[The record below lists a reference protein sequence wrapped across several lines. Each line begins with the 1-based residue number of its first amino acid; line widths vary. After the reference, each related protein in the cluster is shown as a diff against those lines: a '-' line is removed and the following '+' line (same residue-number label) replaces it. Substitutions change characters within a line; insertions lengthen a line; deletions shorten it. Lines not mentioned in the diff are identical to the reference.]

1 MGTFIYGK
9 HPAFGDF
16 IGAGLP
22 QPAQDQLEAWLNG
35 MLADLRAGWAAA
47 WEASFDAAP
56 ALFFW
61 IGGRVTGDAAMCGVM
76 VPSRDKVGRRFPLLA
91 GAFGN
96 GLLPPV
102 MDPVM
107 TLPAETLAQLA
118 ALDPDVAAGAAGIL
132 ATLTMDDAADEQPM
146 DPTFWASRPDPD
158 TAQLWADVA
167 VTDQKRAAAL
177 RSYWWLGTGE
187 NAALYATEGWPTAAA
202 LAWLMAGGEAAID
215 EPEPIAEA
223 V

>member
-22 QPAQDQLEAWLNG
+22 LAVQDRLESWLNA

-61 IGGRVTGDAAMCGVM
+61 VGGRVTGDAAICGVM

-91 GAFGN
+91 GGVGN
-96 GLLPPV
+96 GHLPPV
-102 MDPVM
+102 LHPAIY
-107 TLPAETLAQLA
+107 LPADMLAQLET
-118 ALDPDVAAGAAGIL
+118 LKPDVAQGAAGIMES
-132 ATLTMDDAADEQPM
+132 LTIGGVVDQIIEPA
-146 DPTFWASRPDPD
+146 FWASRADPD
-158 TAQLWADVA
+158 CAQLWADA
-167 VTDQKRAAAL
+167 ATADHLRAAAS
-177 RSYWWLGTGE
+177 RSYWWLGNGAD
-187 NAALYATEGWPTAAA
+187 AALYATEGWPHATAI
-202 LAWLMAGGEAAID
+202 AWLMAGGEAMDA
-215 EPEPIAEA
+215 EPMAEA
-223 V
+223 G

>member
-1 MGTFIYGK
+1 MGSFIYGK

-22 QPAQDQLEAWLNG
+22 PPVQERLESWLNA
-35 MLADLRAGWAAA
+35 MLADLRAGWSAA

-61 IGGRVTGDAAMCGVM
+61 VGGRVTGDAALCGVM

-102 MDPVM
+102 LDSGIN
-107 TLPAETLAQLA
+107 LPAETLAQLE
-118 ALDPDVAAGAAGIL
+118 ALEPDVAAGAAGIL
-132 ATLTMDDAADEQPM
+132 ATLTIDSPEDQPTDAA
-146 DPTFWASRPDPD
+146 FWASRADPD
-158 TAQLWADVA
+158 ATQLWADVA
-167 VTDQKRAAAL
+167 ATDHLRAAAI
-177 RSYWWLGTGE
+177 RSYWWLGNGAP
-187 NAALYATEGWPTAAA
+187 AALYATEGWPGAVAI
-202 LAWLMAGGEAAID
+202 AWLMAGGEAATTES
-215 EPEPIAEA
+215 EPMAEA
-223 V
+223 G